1 MYVLTNYWAALV
13 IGALL
18 LYFAL
23 DFLLKFVRKAKRL
36 GSELEVALASIP
48 EVTREQRGGVTDLN
62 QIAEQVM
69 TSDRLAHLWG
79 EYTKTLHPQRE
90 RDNFGQAQVVRWRA
104 TCLAGTFFTQEAVV
118 DTPLRVEYY
127 KHLPSIL
134 TGIGIIGTFSG
145 LILGLLHFDVS
156 SDPSLAEAGL
166 RELLSAVGHAF
177 IVSGTAIA
185 LAMLFTGI
193 EKKLISARYAQVERL
208 QQAIDKLFSTGA
220 EEEYLERI
228 VQAAETSATQA
239 LQIKDSL
246 VADLKQVLSEIT
258 TLQVDASARH
268 SSMISTDVGRV
279 IAESLGAPIERISH
293 AVERVGAS
301 QGDAV
306 NRLLVD
312 VLSSFTSQVRDMFGG
327 QMFGLSELLQKS
339 ANAMESTA
347 NKFEQLAANME
358 NAGRSAADAM
368 SERLLSAVNAME
380 ARQQLLNRQMG
391 EFVEQ
396 IRSIVISSQTESSTK
411 LQEVLEQ
418 LGGQVIAVASQ
429 LRSQVDSAAA
439 AQNVQ
444 TDRMVRETGAALSSM
459 SGQVEQL
466 IAQSLEVNRSL
477 QSSVQSLSSATSD
490 SISRMNSG
498 AEMLY
503 VASSDF
509 AKAGQGVSEAIKLA
523 APTTERLHDAAQ
535 ALLSASNTTQQV
547 TSEYARSR
555 DSFSLIVSD
564 LKTTIEVAKRE
575 ASLTIELVAT
585 IRAASEQ
592 LQAAE
597 KQAESYL
604 AGVTEVLAKAHG
616 AFAENIERTLRSG
629 NAQFHKELSEAM
641 SLLSGGI
648 QDLGDLLEKV
658 PSRSN

>member
-312 VLSSFTSQVRDMFGG
+312 VLSSFTSQVRDMLPASG
-327 QMFGLSELLQKS
+327 S
-339 ANAMESTA
+339 
-347 NKFEQLAANME
+347 
-358 NAGRSAADAM
+358 
-368 SERLLSAVNAME
+368 
-380 ARQQLLNRQMG
+380 
-391 EFVEQ
+391 
-396 IRSIVISSQTESSTK
+396 
-411 LQEVLEQ
+411 
-418 LGGQVIAVASQ
+418 VA
-429 LRSQVDSAAA
+429 
-439 AQNVQ
+439 
-444 TDRMVRETGAALSSM
+444 
-459 SGQVEQL
+459 
-466 IAQSLEVNRSL
+466 
-477 QSSVQSLSSATSD
+477 
-490 SISRMNSG
+490 
-498 AEMLY
+498 
-503 VASSDF
+503 
-509 AKAGQGVSEAIKLA
+509 
-523 APTTERLHDAAQ
+523 P
-535 ALLSASNTTQQV
+535 
-547 TSEYARSR
+547 
-555 DSFSLIVSD
+555 
-564 LKTTIEVAKRE
+564 
-575 ASLTIELVAT
+575 
-585 IRAASEQ
+585 
-592 LQAAE
+592 
-597 KQAESYL
+597 
-604 AGVTEVLAKAHG
+604 
-616 AFAENIERTLRSG
+616 
-629 NAQFHKELSEAM
+629 
-641 SLLSGGI
+641 
-648 QDLGDLLEKV
+648 
-658 PSRSN
+658 